1 MLGSIRRTPP
11 SRNVLLFAFL
21 TAIGDEMCCHAE
33 PLWAGRTDLSQNA
46 NIPFINARH
55 SIIDSCEAGEYQF
68 TLGADIVFHE
78 GEFFAQWANSRL
90 EENDPESLVRSRRS
104 KDASKWSEREII
116 APGFEGLGFHSHGV
130 FHSHQG
136 QLWSFNAQ
144 HRQQK
149 VNNGYFQGL
158 RTDAFL
164 WKPQTRKWVPE
175 EVSGLDAFWPLCQPV
190 RLGNGRWIMAGAQNS
205 AKTVLAAVA
214 ICDNDQMKRWRQVV
228 IPHPAELAPDQ
239 IWGET
244 TVTVEGPRVLAIVRN
259 RRKGGIGFWS
269 AVSTDHGETWP
280 VLSESNLPHGGGRP
294 TLGRLPDGRHFL
306 VSNIRSR
313 DTLVLALTKP
323 RSFEFNRMF
332 RLIDKPSPPVRMPP
346 AGAKRSQWGYPGA
359 FHHDGKL
366 YIVYSVTK
374 EATGLT
380 IVNLA
385 RTK

>member
-1 MLGSIRRTPP
+1 MFDSICQTSFSRR
-11 SRNVLLFAFL
+11 LLL
-21 TAIGDEMCCHAE
+21 TACLTAMAGGSSGHAE
-33 PLWAGRTDLSQNA
+33 PLWVGKKDLSKNA
-46 NIPFINARH
+46 NIPFINAKH
-55 SIIDSCEAGEYQF
+55 SFIDSCESGQYQF
-68 TLGADIVFHE
+68 SLGADIVFHE
-78 GEFFAQWANSRL
+78 GEFIAQWANGWR
-90 EENDPESLVRSRRS
+90 EENDTESLVRGRRS
-104 KDASKWSEREII
+104 KNAVNWSAREII
-116 APGFEGLGFHSHGV
+116 APGFEGIGYHSHGV
-130 FHSHQG
+130 FHSYQG

-158 RTDAFL
+158 HTDAFL

-175 EVSGLDAFWPLCQPV
+175 EVTGLDAFWPLCQPIK
-190 RLGNGRWIMAGAQNS
+190 LGNGKWIMAGAQNG
-205 AKTVLAAVA
+205 AKTALSAVA
-214 ICDNDQMKRWRQVV
+214 ICDNDQMKRWRKVV

-244 TVTVEGPRVLAIVRN
+244 TVTAEGSRVLAIVRC
-259 RRKGGIGFWS
+259 RKKGNIGFWS
-269 AVSTDHGETWP
+269 AISTDHGETWP
-280 VLSESNLPHGGGRP
+280 VLSESNIPHGGGRP

-323 RSFEFNRMF
+323 GTFEFNQMF

-366 YIVYSVTK
+366 YVVYSATK

-380 IVNLA
+380 VVDLKK
-385 RTK
+385 TK